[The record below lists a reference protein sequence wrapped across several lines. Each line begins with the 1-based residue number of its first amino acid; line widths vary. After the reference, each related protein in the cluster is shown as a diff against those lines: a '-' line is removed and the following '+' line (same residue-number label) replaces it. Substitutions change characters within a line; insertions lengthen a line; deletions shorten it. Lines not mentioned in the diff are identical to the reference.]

1 MTFSKH
7 LLAVMCALAGLT
19 TGPLRAAE
27 AEIRFDT
34 HSAPTTFAVA
44 ELEAA
49 LSNRGYSVKRKFSF
63 PPKMEALRIQFVGGK
78 EAWVTEFLAK
88 FPEVSKKIVR
98 EGFALRRLPGD
109 KASHFYIFSQDDA
122 GAMYGGLELAEQ
134 VRTRGVDGVIDTDRN
149 PYMSMRGTK
158 FNIPLDLR
166 NPSYSDMGDSAQQN
180 IATVWDFEF
189 WRAYLDALARD
200 RYNFVSLWN
209 LHPFP
214 SMVKV
219 PEFPDVALKD
229 VWRSRIKFDEDYPTR
244 TTGLVTPAMLADKE
258 IVKRLTIEQKIDF
271 WRRVMQYAKD
281 RNIEFYVMT
290 WNIFTYGVDGKYG
303 ITDAIDNPKTVAYF
317 RASVREMFRTYPL
330 LRGIG
335 LTAGENMGDAS
346 AYYSGGTDSFDA
358 KENWLLATYG
368 QGVLDAARAEPQRQF
383 RLIHRQHESRA
394 QDIAKTFQPV
404 IAQPNVDFVFSFKYA
419 QAHALSS
426 TTQNF
431 HKGYLESLGELETL
445 WTIRNDDALMYRWAA
460 PDFVREFVK
469 NIPHEKSQGFYFGS
483 DMWVWGREFLALDPK
498 LSRQLEVDKHWLH
511 FLLWGRLG
519 YDPSLDDE
527 RIAQLVGTRFPGIDA
542 RKLLAAWQDASM
554 IYPLV
559 TGFHWADFDFQ
570 WYIEACRSRPGP
582 AKTASG
588 FHSVNTFITQKV
600 HPATR
605 NIAIPAYVAGVRAG
619 KVPPGITPLQVADE
633 IDERADRA
641 MRTIGEIEKTA
652 RPGKSAEYAAT
663 LSDITLMAS
672 LGKYYAA
679 KIRGATELALFRETL
694 VKDHRTNASKHLN
707 EAARHWQQYS
717 SRARANYRSPMWTN
731 RVGIVDWTELD
742 AEVRQDIAIANGC
755 PEIRE
760 SGAPDCVFPAQ

>member
-1 MTFSKH
+1 MTFSTQ
-7 LLAVMCALAGLT
+7 LFAVVCVFAALNSM
-19 TGPLRAAE
+19 PLRAAD
-27 AEIRFDT
+27 AEIGFDKN
-34 HSAPTTFAVA
+34 SAPTTFAVT

-49 LSNRGYSVKRKFSF
+49 LRDRGYAVKRSLTV
-63 PPKMEALRIQFVGGK
+63 PPKSGIPDEPLRIQFWRAGDAFVVPALVK
-78 EAWVTEFLAK
+78 LAR
-88 FPEVSKKIVR
+88 VDSKAIKP
-98 EGFALRRLPGD
+98 EGFVLRRQPGEGTTQ
-109 KASHFYIFSQDDA
+109 FFIFSQDDA

-134 VRTRGVDGVIDTDRN
+134 IRARGVEGVADTDRN
-149 PYMSMRGTK
+149 PYMPMRGTK

-166 NPSYSDMGDSAQQN
+166 NPSYSDMSDSAQEN

-219 PEFPDVALKD
+219 PKFPDVALKD
-229 VWRSRIKFDEDYPTR
+229 VWRSKIKFDEDYPTR
-244 TTGLVTPAMLADKE
+244 TVGLVTPAMLANKE
-258 IVKRLTIEQKIDF
+258 VVKQLTIGQKIEF
-271 WRRVMQYAKD
+271 WRRVMRHAKD
-281 RNIEFYVMT
+281 RNIDVYVMT

-303 ITDAIDNPKTVAYF
+303 ITDSIDNERTRDYF

-368 QGVLDAARAEPQRQF
+368 QGVLDAARAEPRRQF

-431 HKGYLESLGELETL
+431 HKGYLESLGNLKTL

-469 NIPHEKSQGFYFGS
+469 NIPYEKSQGYYFGS

-498 LSRQLEVDKHWLH
+498 MQRQLEVDKHWLH

-519 YDPSLDDE
+519 YDPTLDNE
-527 RIAQLVGTRFPGIDA
+527 RIADLVARRFPGIDA
-542 RKLLAAWQDASM
+542 RKFLAMWQDASM

-570 WYIEACRSRPGP
+570 WYIEGCRSRPDP

-588 FHSVNTFITQKV
+588 FHSIETFINQKV
-600 HPATR
+600 HPGTN
-605 NIAIPAYVAGVRAG
+605 NITIPAYVRGVLAGAIPTG
-619 KVPPGITPLQVADE
+619 TTPLQVADQL
-633 IDERADRA
+633 DERADRA
-641 MRTIGEIEKTA
+641 LNSLSQFAPASVTA
-652 RPGKSAEYAAT
+652 QNAEFGAT
-663 LSDITLMAS
+663 LADIALMAS

-679 KIRGATELALFRETL
+679 KIRGATELALFRETSRAE
-694 VKDHRTNASKHLN
+694 HRTKSVEHMNA
-707 EAARHWQQYS
+707 AAQSWARYS
-717 SRARANYRSPMWTN
+717 QRARAAYRNPVWTN
-731 RVGIVDWTELD
+731 RVGILDWTELD
-742 AEVRQDIAIANGC
+742 AEVQRDIAIAGGI
-755 PEIRE
+755 P
-760 SGAPDCVFPAQ
+760 